1 MTRTQEERPGH
12 QHDRA
17 ASGPPSADHVDR
29 TILNLLLFGPGLAL
43 WAVDEIVREIGN
55 RIAVEDSLWRLH
67 RDGLT
72 HRVDESGF
80 VFASRTAARAAAL
93 LDSES
98 ERAYWTR
105 GSRR

>member
-1 MTRTQEERPGH
+1 MTRTQEEHAGR

-67 RDGLT
+67 REGLA
-72 HRVDESGF
+72 HRVDEGF
-80 VFASRTAARAAAL
+80 VFASRSAACAAAL

-105 GSRR
+105 GSRG